1 MEKRRRVTEE
11 DLLITEALI
20 AESYS
25 QLKQSVIQVPSRAY
39 RLVGQTVREHPY
51 ESAATAVGAGAAV
64 YGIINLMTARVCV
77 QEPQERPRA
86 TISQKDTGGRP
97 DLMQEM
103 LPILIPLVV
112 PYITDCIRNYIGEI
126 QSGVRDSR
134 VPSE

>member
-1 MEKRRRVTEE
+1 MQRRRPVTEE
-11 DLLITEALI
+11 DLLVTEALI
-20 AESYS
+20 ADSYG
-25 QLKQSVIQVPSRAY
+25 QLKQSFIQLPSRAY
-39 RLVGQTVREHPY
+39 RSVAQTVRKHPY

-86 TISQKDTGGRP
+86 TTRQNDTGRP

-112 PYITDCIRNYIGEI
+112 PYITDCIRNYIGKIKFEAY
-126 QSGVRDSR
+126 D
-134 VPSE
+134 

>member
-64 YGIINLMTARVCV
+64 YGIIKLMTARVCV

-86 TISQKDTGGRP
+86 TTRQKDTGRP

-126 QSGVRDSR
+126 KFEAHD
-134 VPSE
+134 

>member
-20 AESYS
+20 AESYN

-64 YGIINLMTARVCV
+64 YGIINLMTARTCV
-77 QEPQERPRA
+77 QEPQERPRV
-86 TISQKDTGGRP
+86 TRQKDTGRP

-103 LPILIPLVV
+103 LPILIPLVA

-126 QSGVRDSR
+126 RSEARDSHIR
-134 VPSE
+134 AE